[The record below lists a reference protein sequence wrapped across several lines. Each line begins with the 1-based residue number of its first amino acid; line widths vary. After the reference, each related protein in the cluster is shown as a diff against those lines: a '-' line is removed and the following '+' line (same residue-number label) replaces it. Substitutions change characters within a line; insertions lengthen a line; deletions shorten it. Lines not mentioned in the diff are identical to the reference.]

1 MANEDPDLAAAI
13 ARAIKAV
20 DRDFIF
26 VVMPGL
32 ACERAGEAAGLKLA
46 REIYAD
52 RAYAENGNLV
62 SRKLEGA
69 VIHDADLAAER
80 VLRMVESNEI
90 VTVGGRR
97 IPRSDRHG
105 LRPRRHTGRRR
116 HGAARPRPP
125 GRCRRHHPADGGGI
139 GWPLNSA
146 PDVARMKRDL
156 ATLVGIDTQNPPG
169 REIEAAKFLHGLLAA
184 EGFDVSLSEYEP
196 GRANVVARLE
206 NGGGKVFAFNTH
218 MDVVPV
224 GEGWSS
230 DPFKLREA
238 EGRLYG
244 RGACDCKGPLA
255 AMVEAMRMLAAE
267 RQSWS
272 GTLLGV
278 FVGDEEVGERRR
290 KGLWRLAAAHRLR
303 GGRRAD
309 LERDRDGA

>member
-1 MANEDPDLAAAI
+1 M
-13 ARAIKAV
+13 
-20 DRDFIF
+20 
-26 VVMPGL
+26 
-32 ACERAGEAAGLKLA
+32 
-46 REIYAD
+46 
-52 RAYAENGNLV
+52 
-62 SRKLEGA
+62 
-69 VIHDADLAAER
+69 
-80 VLRMVESNEI
+80 
-90 VTVGGRR
+90 
-97 IPRSDRHG
+97 
-105 LRPRRHTGRRR
+105 
-116 HGAARPRPP
+116 
-125 GRCRRHHPADGGGI
+125 
-139 GWPLNSA
+139 PLNSV

-169 REIEAAKFLHGLLAA
+169 REMEAAKFLHGLLAA
-184 EGFDVSLSEYEP
+184 EGFDVSLSEYQP

-309 LERDRDGA
+309 LERHRDGA